1 MSEEYPPQY
10 IPHAPETSG
19 KAIASLVLGILG
31 PFTCAI
37 LGIVAIPLGHAALG
51 DIRGRPGAL
60 TGDGLAKAGIILGWI
75 NVALLIL
82 GILYVIFVI
91 GIMGLAM
98 A

>member
-1 MSEEYPPQY
+1 MSEGYPPHY
-10 IPHAPETSG
+10 TPPAPETSG

-37 LGIVAIPLGHAALG
+37 LGIIAIPLGHAALS
-51 DIRGRPGAL
+51 DIRGRPGVL
-60 TGDGLAKAGIILGWI
+60 VGDGLAKAGIILGWI

-82 GILYVIFVI
+82 GVVWFIFFIVL
-91 GIMGLAM
+91 GVAM